1 MAFMRHIILGFGA
14 LLLAVF
20 AQAKSVSVGEVVFV
34 IGQANTQSAAEA
46 APAQLIKRGASIH
59 VGDVITTSG
68 NAHVHVRFVDGAF
81 LSVRPG
87 SRLKVVDYD
96 YNSQAPKKSTVR
108 FDLQEGVARSIT
120 GAAGQ
125 AAKDRFRLNTPVAAL
140 GVRGTDFSVY
150 TRDLESVVAVNSG
163 AVVVAPFGASCSKS
177 ALGPCSGA
185 NALEL
190 SQKAGQLVARVDPLQ
205 AMPQILPKD
214 TELAPDRQRA
224 PEGEPKNRVNKS
236 ADSSN
241 NSVIENQLAQA
252 TQVTRPASL
261 AWGRWGDGG
270 WAGDVHIQSYASAS
284 SDRKITVGNQ
294 YFGLFRSQEPNFVT
308 PSSGSVDMRLDSA
321 QVHYVRDGQADPGKV
336 NWAFLNFD
344 FNRQTFKTELSAT
357 QSQAG
362 TVIMYGQGGLNVNP
376 NVPGIFI
383 SDPRLSNSQVVGA
396 YTSDAQKAGYQIEA
410 PVNNGALIGTTL
422 WKR

>member
-34 IGQANTQSAAEA
+34 IGQANTQSAVEA
-46 APAQLIKRGASIH
+46 APAQLIKRGASIQ

-163 AVVVAPFGASCSKS
+163 AVVVAPFGASCSQS
-177 ALGPCSGA
+177 GLGPCAGA
-185 NALEL
+185 NAVEL
-190 SQKAGQLVARVDPLQ
+190 SQRTGQLAARVDPLQ
-205 AMPQILPKD
+205 AMPQVLPRD
-214 TELAPDRQRA
+214 ADVTPDKKRA
-224 PEGEPKNRVNKS
+224 PESEPKVSKTGDAGNTS
-236 ADSSN
+236 
-241 NSVIENQLAQA
+241 IENKVGTVAQSL
-252 TQVTRPASL
+252 VVPASL
-261 AWGRWGDGG
+261 RWGRWSEGG
-270 WAGDVHIQSYASAS
+270 WLGDTVTHGFAEAAT
-284 SDRKITVGNQ
+284 DRKITVGNG
-294 YFGLFRSQEPNFVT
+294 YAGLFRTVEPDFVT
-308 PSSGSVDMRLDSA
+308 PVTGSVDMRLEKA
-321 QVHYVRDGQADPGKV
+321 QVHYVRDGQASPGTV
-336 NWAFLNFD
+336 NWAFLNFN
-344 FNRQTFKTELSAT
+344 FNKQTFATEMSTAHPVT
-357 QSQAG
+357 G
-362 TVIMYGQGGLNVNP
+362 NVILYGQGGLNTNP
-376 NVPGIFI
+376 AVPGIFL
-383 SDPRLSNSQVVGA
+383 SDPRLSNANVAGA

-410 PVNNGALIGTTL
+410 PAASGSLIGTTL